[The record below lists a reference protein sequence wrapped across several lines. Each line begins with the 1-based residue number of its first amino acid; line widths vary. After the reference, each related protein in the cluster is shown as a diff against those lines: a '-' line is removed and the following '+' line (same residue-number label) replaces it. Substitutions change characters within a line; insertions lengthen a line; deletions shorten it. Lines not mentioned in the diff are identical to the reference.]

1 MIFLKPKGLITLSFA
16 LLFASAT
23 FAQEANPAVPGTINY
38 VEGSV
43 AVAGQPLTQRAVGT
57 ANLEPGQQLTTASGR
72 AELLLTPGI
81 FLRLD
86 NNSSIRMISPGLT
99 HTELQLD
106 HGRAEVEVDNLLK
119 QNNIEIAENGITTQV
134 LKDGL
139 YEFNADTGHLRVFQ
153 GEAAVFDASGK
164 PELVKSDRLLA
175 LSQDRV
181 KPVKFDPDSVQD
193 DFYNWSSLR
202 SQYLAQANTQLAG
215 QYAGS
220 SYAAGWMWDPFFYGY
235 TWLPGDGMFFNPFGW
250 GFYSPWWIYG
260 GGPIYGRGFYGGRGY
275 GGHGFVGHGT
285 YRGPVGS
292 FRGGAVEGF
301 HGGAAG
307 GGFHGGAGMGG
318 GFHGGGMGG
327 GMRGR

>member
-1 MIFLKPKGLITLSFA
+1 MKMIFSKHKGLTALSFA

-38 VEGSV
+38 VEGS
-43 AVAGQPLTQRAVGT
+43 ASIAGQPLTQRAVGT
-57 ANLEPGQQLTTASGR
+57 ANLDPGQVLTTGNGR
-72 AELLLTPGI
+72 VEMLLTPGI

-86 NNSSIRMISPGLT
+86 NNSSIRMIAPGLT

-119 QNNIEIAENGITTQV
+119 QNNVEIAENGTTTQM

-153 GEAAVFDASGK
+153 GEAAVFDSAAGK
-164 PELVKSDRLLA
+164 PELVRSDHLLP
-175 LSQDRV
+175 LTQDRV
-181 KPVKFDPDSVQD
+181 KSVKFDPDSVQD

-202 SQYLAQANTQLAG
+202 SQYLAQANTQLAD

-220 SYAAGWMWDPFFYGY
+220 AYAAGWMWDPFFYGY

-260 GGPIYGRGFYGGRGY
+260 GGPIYGRGFYG
-275 GGHGFVGHGT
+275 HGFVGHGV
-285 YRGPVGS
+285 YRGPVG
-292 FRGGAVEGF
+292 GF
-301 HGGAAG
+301 HGAPA
-307 GGFHGGAGMGG
+307 GGFHGGAMGGFHGGGMGG

-327 GMRGR
+327 GMRGGR